1 MMTQNDLQT
10 PTTTRRGFLQWLLG
24 FSVVTTLTGMA
35 APVVGYLLPSQRQ
48 AAGTG
53 EPTVVGEVKDFPVD
67 TGKVVPVDNKPV
79 IVVNTSAGGVK
90 AFSAICTHLGCV
102 VGWDTKKTVIRSPCH
117 DGLFNPVTGAVV
129 GGPPPRPLPGYEV
142 TLKDGKVYVGKPLG
156 KIYGA

>member
-1 MMTQNDLQT
+1 MIIQNDLPA

-35 APVVGYLLPSQRQ
+35 APVVGYLLPPTRQ
-48 AAGTG
+48 ATG
-53 EPTVVGEVKDFPVD
+53 SGDPTMVGAVADFPVG
-67 TGKVVPVDNKPV
+67 TGKVVPVDDKPV
-79 IVVNTSAGGVK
+79 IVVNTSVGGVK

-102 VGWDTKKTVIRSPCH
+102 VNWDAKKNVIHSPCH

-142 TLKDGKVYVGKPLG
+142 TLKDGEVYVGNPLG
-156 KIYGA
+156 KIFGA